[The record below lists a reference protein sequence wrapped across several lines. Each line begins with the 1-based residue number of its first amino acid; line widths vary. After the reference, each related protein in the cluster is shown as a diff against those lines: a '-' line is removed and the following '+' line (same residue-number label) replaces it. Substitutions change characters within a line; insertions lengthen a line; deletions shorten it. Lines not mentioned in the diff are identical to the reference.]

1 MDFKFSE
8 EEELWQWAVKDFAER
23 ELAKQELITLDYVPV
38 DVLQKMGELGFFSV
52 KIPEEYGGNPGTW
65 VMMGILAEEMAKT
78 NIPIAYMT
86 MVSYE
91 ISLSLARYG
100 TEDAKEEWLRG
111 FVKGNKR
118 GCISITE
125 SDSGVN
131 VGAIKTEAVRKR
143 DSYFIRGEKTPVS
156 FGMEADVALLFAK
169 TDPERRT
176 AGITAFLVP
185 LDLSGITK
193 SEIKNMGLF
202 PLAPCSFTID
212 NVCIP
217 AKYRIGDEGEGFQI
231 LTNMGSSSDFHQIIS
246 GLISLGAAQTA
257 MRLAISHSKQRVAF
271 GQPLAKFEAISG
283 KIAEDATLIEAAR
296 WLCYRA
302 LALKDQGLSDAKEAA
317 MCGWWCPKIAFQV
330 IEDALLIH
338 GHAGYSNDHPF
349 QQMLRD
355 VIAFEI
361 IAGSEQILKLTI
373 AQRIIGRIAI
383 PDGMADD
390 IFY

>member
-100 TEDAKEEWLRG
+100 TEDAKEKWLRG

-390 IFY
+390 IFD